1 MSDCIFCKIIKK
13 EIPAKIVHEDDMV
26 IAFEDVNPQAPVH
39 LLVVPR
45 KHIPTLLDL
54 TPEDSQLM
62 GHIFLTANNLA
73 KNKGISV
80 SGFRTVFNCNKDAG
94 QAVYHIHLHI
104 FGGRRMAWPP
114 G

>member
-13 EIPAKIVHEDDMV
+13 EIPSKIVYEDDMV

-39 LLVVPR
+39 LLIVPR

-54 TPEDSQLM
+54 TPEDNQLI

-104 FGGRRMAWPP
+104 FGGRGMAWPP

>member
-13 EIPAKIVHEDDMV
+13 EIPAKIVYEDDKV
-26 IAFEDVNPQAPVH
+26 VAFEDVNPQAPVH
-39 LLVVPR
+39 ILIVPI
-45 KHIPTLLDL
+45 KHIPTILDITQDDNAL
-54 TPEDSQLM
+54 I
-62 GHIFLTANNLA
+62 GHIFMVANNIA
-73 KNKGISV
+73 KNKGISG

-104 FGGRRMAWPP
+104 LGGRRMAWPP

>member
-13 EIPAKIVHEDDMV
+13 EIPAKIIYEDDKV
-26 IAFEDVNPQAPVH
+26 IAFEDINPQAPVH
-39 LLVVPR
+39 LLIVPI

-54 TPEDSQLM
+54 KIEDNQLI

>member
-13 EIPAKIVHEDDMV
+13 EIPAKIIYEDDKV
-26 IAFEDVNPQAPVH
+26 IAFEDINPQAPVH
-39 LLVVPR
+39 LLIVPR

-54 TPEDSQLM
+54 TPEDNQLI
-62 GHIFLTANNLA
+62 GHILLTANNLA

>member
-1 MSDCIFCKIIKK
+1 MPDCIFCKIIKK

-54 TPEDSQLM
+54 TPEDNQLI

>member
-39 LLVVPR
+39 LLIVPR

-54 TPEDSQLM
+54 TPEDNQLI

-73 KNKGISV
+73 KNKGISA

>member
-13 EIPAKIVHEDDMV
+13 EIPAKIIYEDDKV
-26 IAFEDVNPQAPVH
+26 IAFEDINPQAPVH

-54 TPEDSQLM
+54 KLEDNQLI
-62 GHIFLTANNLA
+62 GHIFLTTNNLA

>member
-13 EIPAKIVHEDDMV
+13 EIPAKIIYEDDKV
-26 IAFEDVNPQAPVH
+26 IAFEDINPQAPVH
-39 LLVVPR
+39 LLIVPI

-54 TPEDSQLM
+54 KIEDNQLI

-80 SGFRTVFNCNKDAG
+80 SGFRAVFNCNKDAG

>member
-1 MSDCIFCKIIKK
+1 
-13 EIPAKIVHEDDMV
+13 
-26 IAFEDVNPQAPVH
+26 NPQAPVH
-39 LLVVPR
+39 LLIVPR

-54 TPEDSQLM
+54 TPEDNQLI
-62 GHIFLTANNLA
+62 GHILLTANNLA

>member
-13 EIPAKIVHEDDMV
+13 EIPAKIIYEDDNV
-26 IAFEDVNPQAPVH
+26 IAFEDINPQAPVH
-39 LLVVPR
+39 LLIVPR

-54 TPEDSQLM
+54 TPEDNQLI
-62 GHIFLTANNLA
+62 GHILLTANNLA

-104 FGGRRMAWPP
+104 LGGRGMAWPP